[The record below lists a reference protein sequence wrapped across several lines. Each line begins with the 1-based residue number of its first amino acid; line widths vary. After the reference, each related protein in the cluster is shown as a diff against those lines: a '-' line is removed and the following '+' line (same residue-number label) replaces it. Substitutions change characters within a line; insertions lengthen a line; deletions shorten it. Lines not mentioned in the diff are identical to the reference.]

1 MGINASLNLIK
12 VGDVVQLRTA
22 NGVSAWVDYKSIKD
36 DADRR
41 EALNLVQRIGGRH
54 RIIRRGADARVV
66 LTY

>member
-41 EALNLVQRIGGRH
+41 EALNLVQRIEGRH